1 MTCPRS
7 LTARKRGDIMN
18 TVQANISFPITGKRC
33 FDMERVSVKRANC
46 LYRVS
51 TKKQVDNQKDDIPM
65 QKKECH
71 EFAEKNGW
79 VIVNEYYEKG
89 ISGYKVSANCR
100 DAVQDLK
107 DAALNGEFDVLLVY
121 MFDRLGRIDSETPF
135 IVEWFA
141 EQGIE
146 VWSTQEGQ
154 QRFENQTDKLINYMR
169 FWQANG
175 ESVKTSIRVKTVMK
189 QLTEEG
195 IYHGGVTPFGYRTV
209 DTGRKNKKGHPV
221 HDIEIDPKE
230 SMYVKMIFDKTV
242 NDGYGSHRMAEYLN
256 QLGIKT
262 HNGSRFQCNTINRI
276 LNNRMYCGYF
286 TSKDTVSP
294 KIEKLVIVDENIFE
308 LAQKIL
314 KQRSNK
320 NEEKHSIARTT
331 KGQTLLSGN
340 IYCGHCGSHLIA
352 SGYTDKHIRKDG
364 TEMRKSGTR
373 YVCYHRT
380 RRLNDCDG
388 QSVYLSERID
398 AAVEKAVLDYL
409 EKVKDNPRDRALD
422 IRYKNEIRQRKQIE
436 RELVKKKDELD
447 KQLNELSLEIGRAL
461 VGKGRFSAD
470 VLSASIES
478 TKAGILDVEQ
488 ELRKCQYEIEEKKGV
503 FDKLDFYYD
512 QFVSW
517 ADEYMNADKERKKMI
532 ICQLIDEIKVSR
544 GYVIEIKFNICYEQ
558 FFA

>member
-1 MTCPRS
+1 MS
-7 LTARKRGDIMN
+7 VAQN
-18 TVQANISFPITGKRC
+18 SISFPKVRQNRC
-33 FDMERVSVKRANC
+33 KDMERVSVKRVNC

-65 QKKECH
+65 QKKACH
-71 EFAEKNGW
+71 EFAERNSW
-79 VIVNEYYEKG
+79 VIVKEYYEKG
-89 ISGYKVSANCR
+89 ISGYKVSAESR

-154 QRFENQTDKLINYMR
+154 QRFESQTDKLINYMR

-209 DTGRKNKKGHPV
+209 DIGRKNKKGQPV
-221 HDIEIDPKE
+221 RDLEIDPKE
-230 SMYVKMIFDKTV
+230 SIYVKMIFDKTV
-242 NDGYGSHRMAEYLN
+242 NEGYGSYRMAEYLN

-262 HNGSRFQCNTINRI
+262 HNGSDFRSSTVNRI
-276 LNNRMYCGYF
+276 LKNKLYCGYF
-286 TSKDTVSP
+286 VSKDTMSP
-294 KIEKLVIVDENIFE
+294 KQTKLTIIDENIFE
-308 LAQKIL
+308 LAQNIL
-314 KQRSNK
+314 KQRANK
-320 NEEKHSIARTT
+320 NDEKQNIAKTT

-352 SGYTDKHIRKDG
+352 GGYTDKHIRRDG
-364 TEMRKSGTR
+364 TQVCKSGIR

-388 QSVYLSERID
+388 QSVYLSERVD
-398 AAVEKAVLDYL
+398 DAVEKAVLEYL
-409 EKVKDNPRDRALD
+409 EKIKVNPRDRALD
-422 IRYKNEIRQRKQIE
+422 IRYKNEIKQRKQVE

-447 KQLNELSLEIGRAL
+447 KQLTELSLEIGKAL

-478 TKAGILDVEQ
+478 TKAEISETEK
-488 ELRKCQYEIEEKKGV
+488 ELKKCQHEIDEKKGV
-503 FDKLDFYYD
+503 FDKLDFYYNR
-512 QFVSW
+512 FVSW
-517 ADEYMNADKERKKMI
+517 ADEYINADRERKKMI

-544 GYVIEIKFNICYEQ
+544 GYKIEIKFNICYEQ
-558 FFA
+558 FFAEA